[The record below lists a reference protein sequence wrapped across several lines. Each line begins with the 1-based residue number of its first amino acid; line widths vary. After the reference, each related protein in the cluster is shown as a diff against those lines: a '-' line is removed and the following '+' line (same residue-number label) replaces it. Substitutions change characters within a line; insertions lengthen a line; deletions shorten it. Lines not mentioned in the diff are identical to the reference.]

1 MKKLLFFLIPIVL
14 ACLVF
19 AGLLFFMNKESG
31 KGALQVTSIPK
42 SKVYLNGKLIG
53 QTPLCQCEPADMLAA
68 GDYTIRLVPEGKDLT
83 PFEDK
88 ITITNSILTVVD
100 RTFGQGAFSEGSII
114 TLTQLSNKNA
124 IEMLIMSFPENVEVF
139 VDNVAAKNTPTLVKD
154 GLTESDHEIKLKREG
169 YKEKIIRIKTAKG
182 YKLTMVAFLG
192 VDPSIVSPTTPE
204 TEKPATSAAS
214 LSPSPSA
221 TTKITILQT
230 PTGFLRVRETSSVN
244 GREIGRVTPGEIFDL
259 VEEVTGWF
267 SITLADGK
275 VGWISQQYAKKQE

>member
-1 MKKLLFFLIPIVL
+1 MKKLLFFLIPVIL
-14 ACLVF
+14 ACVVF

-88 ITITNSILTVVD
+88 ITITKSILTVVD

-114 TLTQLSNKNA
+114 TLTPLSNKNA
-124 IEMLIMSFPENVEVF
+124 IEMLIMSFPENIEVF
-139 VDNVAAKNTPTLVKD
+139 VDNVAAKNTPTFIKQ

-169 YKEKIIRIKTAKG
+169 YKEKIIRIKTVKG

-192 VDPSIVSPTTPE
+192 VDPSIVVPTSE
-204 TEKPATSAAS
+204 ENKSATSAAS
-214 LSPSPSA
+214 LTPTAPA
-221 TTKITILQT
+221 REKITILQT

-259 VEEVTGWF
+259 VEEANGWF
-267 SITLADGK
+267 AITLTDGQK
-275 VGWISQQYAKKQE
+275 GWISQQYARKE